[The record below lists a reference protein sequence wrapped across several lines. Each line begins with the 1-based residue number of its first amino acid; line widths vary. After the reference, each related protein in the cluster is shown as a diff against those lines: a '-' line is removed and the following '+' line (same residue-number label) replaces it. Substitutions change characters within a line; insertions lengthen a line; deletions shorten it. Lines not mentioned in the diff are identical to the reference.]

1 MIGTSINGS
10 ATISGI
16 AGADIANGAGKAV
29 KYNGDG
35 EIVLCSA
42 AGEAMLGI
50 LILQTAD
57 AVKEGESLTVQT
69 CCKGKAL
76 AGGAI
81 KVGDLLAVDANGAFV
96 KAAAGDHVVGQA
108 VIDKAASTGA
118 AWKAGSIF
126 GIEILK
132 GGQLNAANA

>member
-1 MIGTSINGS
+1 MIGTSINSG
-10 ATISGI
+10 ATLTGV
-16 AGADIANGAGKAV
+16 AAADITNGAGKAV

-35 EIVLCSA
+35 EIVLCST
-42 AGEAMLGI
+42 AGEVMLGI

-57 AVKEGESLTVQT
+57 VVKEGESLTVQT

-76 AGGAI
+76 AGGDI
-81 KVGDLLAVDANGAFV
+81 KAGDLLAVDANGAFV
-96 KAAAGDHVVGQA
+96 KAEAGNHVVGQA
-108 VIDKAASTGA
+108 IIDKAASTSA

-132 GGQLNAANA
+132 GGQLNA